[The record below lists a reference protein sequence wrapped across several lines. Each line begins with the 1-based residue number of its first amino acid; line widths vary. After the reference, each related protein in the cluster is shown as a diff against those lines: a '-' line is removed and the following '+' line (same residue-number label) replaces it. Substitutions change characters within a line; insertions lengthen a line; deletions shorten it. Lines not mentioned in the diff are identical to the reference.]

1 MTFASD
7 DYFYWI
13 VELIAFKADNIF
25 LYIVGVFKNYQ
36 QTQDQ

>member
-1 MTFASD
+1 MTSTSD

-13 VELIAFKADNIF
+13 VELVAFKADNLY
-25 LYIVGVFKNYQ
+25 LYIVGVFTNYQ